1 MENPTDWSAELEEIV
16 QDLLMEA
23 LTVELCRRA
32 LFRRREE
39 GDLFPSQVFSLL
51 LKRSGDYLN
60 QRAQDL
66 KVFSQAVGR

>member
-23 LTVELCRRA
+23 LTVELCRGA

-39 GDLFPSQVFSLL
+39 GGTCFQVAFPRWDGEGGRLL
-51 LKRSGDYLN
+51 
-60 QRAQDL
+60 
-66 KVFSQAVGR
+66 

>member
-23 LTVELCRRA
+23 LTVELCRGA

-39 GDLFPSQVFSLL
+39 GDLFPSQVFPS
-51 LKRSGDYLN
+51 
-60 QRAQDL
+60 
-66 KVFSQAVGR
+66 FSNAAGTI